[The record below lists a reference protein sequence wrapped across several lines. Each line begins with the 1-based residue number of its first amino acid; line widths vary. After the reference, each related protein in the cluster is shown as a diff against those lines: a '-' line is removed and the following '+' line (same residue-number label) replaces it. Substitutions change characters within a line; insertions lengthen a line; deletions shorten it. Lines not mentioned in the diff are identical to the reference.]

1 MKKEKNEAI
10 KTLIT
15 AIELD
20 LDQIKKDVELIKF
33 LTENINGISASIDY
47 YSIEIENKIKELK
60 IRLGIKDGDEIE

>member
-1 MKKEKNEAI
+1 MKKEKVNPI

-20 LDQIKKDVELIKF
+20 LNQIKKDVELIKF
-33 LTENINGISASIDY
+33 LTENINGIAASIDY

>member
-60 IRLGIKDGDEIE
+60 IRLGIKDGDKFE

>member
-1 MKKEKNEAI
+1 MKKEKNKAI

-33 LTENINGISASIDY
+33 LTENINGIAASIDY

>member
-1 MKKEKNEAI
+1 MKKEKINPI
-10 KTLIT
+10 KTAIT

-33 LTENINGISASIDY
+33 LTENINGIVASIDY

-60 IRLGIKDGDEIE
+60 IRLGIKEEDEYE

>member
-1 MKKEKNEAI
+1 MKKEKVNPI
-10 KTLIT
+10 KTLIA

-33 LTENINGISASIDY
+33 LTENINGIAASIDY

>member
-1 MKKEKNEAI
+1 MKKEKINPIKEA
-10 KTLIT
+10 IT

-33 LTENINGISASIDY
+33 LTENINGIVASIDY

-60 IRLGIKDGDEIE
+60 IRLGIKEDEEFG